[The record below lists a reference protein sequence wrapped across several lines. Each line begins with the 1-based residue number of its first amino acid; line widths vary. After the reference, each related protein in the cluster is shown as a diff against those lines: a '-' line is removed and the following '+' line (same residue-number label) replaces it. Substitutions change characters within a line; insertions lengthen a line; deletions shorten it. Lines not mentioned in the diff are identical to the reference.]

1 MGLLFE
7 GKSFMDSYSKIIINA
22 VEKLRTSVVKI
33 EQFDVNE
40 GREAVTGTGTGFLFS
55 SDGYLFTNSH
65 VVKKAKHLRTILYD
79 GSIHHVTLIGED
91 PYTDLAILKID
102 ATDYSPAILGD
113 SDDLQIGQLA
123 IAIGNPLGF
132 QHTVT
137 AGVVSALGRT
147 LSSETGVSMDSMI
160 QTDASLNPG
169 NSGGPL
175 IDAEGEVIGVN
186 TAMIRGAQG
195 LCFAI
200 SINTAKSVADHLIR
214 YGKVK
219 RAYIGASLQQVG
231 LVTKLRTIHHLKNQ
245 QALFITQ
252 VENNS
257 PAEKGGLMSG
267 DIIYAFNDKMI
278 ETSDQLFKMLT
289 GDKVG
294 QFQYVSVLRNNQ
306 KKELRVTPAER

>member
-1 MGLLFE
+1 
-7 GKSFMDSYSKIIINA
+7 MDAYSQIIINA
-22 VEKLRTSVVKI
+22 ADKLHTSVVKI
-33 EQFDVNE
+33 EQFDNKQ
-40 GREAVTGTGTGFLFS
+40 GREVVTGTGTGFLFS

-65 VVKKAKHLRTILYD
+65 VVKQAKQLRAMLYD
-79 GSIHHVTLIGED
+79 GNLYNARLIGDD

-102 ATDYSPAILGD
+102 AADYAPAILGN
-113 SDDLQIGQLA
+113 SDDLKIGQLV

-137 AGVVSALGRT
+137 AGVISALGRT
-147 LSSETGVSMDSMI
+147 LSGEAGVSMDSMI
-160 QTDASLNPG
+160 QTDAALNPG

-175 IDAEGEVIGVN
+175 INAEGEVIGVN
-186 TAMIRGAQG
+186 TATIRGAQG

-200 SINTAKSVADHLIR
+200 SINTADSVANQLIR

-219 RAYIGASLQQVG
+219 RAYIGVSMQQIG
-231 LVTKLRTIHHLKNQ
+231 LVPKLRMMHHLKNQ
-245 QALFITQ
+245 QALFVTQ
-252 VENNS
+252 VEGNS
-257 PAEKGGLMSG
+257 PAEKGGLLDG
-267 DIIYAFNDKMI
+267 DIIYAFNDRII

-294 QFQYVSVLRNNQ
+294 QFQFISILRNNQ